1 MLEKRGII
9 EAGITPEIEEEHCV
23 KQSAAASSSLDNDL
37 RKKLAENISGKITRI
52 ESDQENNK

>member
-1 MLEKRGII
+1 VLEKRGII

-23 KQSAAASSSLDNDL
+23 KQSAAASSLDNDL